1 MGWLALNFPQANL
14 YMSVQGSAERSMEER
29 SRPGRGFAGAGFAG
43 ADAAACWARQLPADK
58 RSAADA
64 SARVASREKMRRCAG
79 RCGVNLAEGLLIQIL
94 HGGNRCR

>member
-1 MGWLALNFPQANL
+1 
-14 YMSVQGSAERSMEER
+14 MEER

-43 ADAAACWARQLPADK
+43 AGAVACWARQLPADK

-64 SARVASREKMRRCAG
+64 SARVASREKMGRCAG
-79 RCGVNLAEGLLIQIL
+79 RCEVNLAEGLLMQIL